1 MGRSEH
7 IIEEVEYLTVA
18 DFARRA
24 GVTKQAVYKQLNN
37 RLSKYVIEENGRKLI
52 KSTALNDLYNDVSQA
67 KSQPVEQPLNN
78 QLIEII
84 QENQRIIS
92 ALMNEKASIQMR
104 LTQAEHELQLIS
116 QTKEEYRQKDLR
128 IEDLEEV
135 NRKLKEEIEKNEIEK
150 KELEIKLI
158 EEKNKSWLKKLFGK

>member
-1 MGRSEH
+1 MEQRER
-7 IIEEVEYLTVA
+7 IIEEIEYLTVA
-18 DFARRA
+18 EFAQRA
-24 GVTKQAVYKQLNN
+24 GVTKQAVYKRLNN
-37 RLSKYVIEENGRKLI
+37 RLSKYVIEEKGKKLI
-52 KSTALNDLYNDVSQA
+52 KSTALNDLYNDTTIE

-84 QENQRIIS
+84 KENQRIIT
-92 ALMNEKASIQMR
+92 ALMNEKASIQMQ
-104 LTQAEHELQLIS
+104 LTQAEHELQFIS